1 MVLYAVP
8 ARPGFFTYTQPD
20 GSVIRL
26 RKVGD
31 EFGHL
36 VLNEAGEAFEMDDDG
51 FYRKLDSATVK
62 MRRAATNIR
71 RSAARRLRTRN
82 APAKGIASGVK
93 HFLVILVE
101 FSDIKFSVDN
111 PNDAFTRLLNQQAY
125 SDNGGVG
132 SARDYYY
139 DNSHGYFEPIFDVF
153 GPIAVKNGYSYY
165 GANDSAGNDL
175 RPEQAVIEACRQYDD
190 KIDFSRYD
198 LDDDGYVDMI
208 FMYYAGYG
216 EADYSDSKTIWPHQW
231 YIESGAGVSVE
242 LDGVKLD
249 SYACTNEKNP
259 NDSMCGIGTACHEFG
274 HAMGLPDFYDTDYRT
289 NSEASALLD
298 YSLMCSGS
306 YNNNGRTP
314 PYFNIM
320 ERIMLGWLPS
330 DCFREFKA
338 SGTYTIPPVNENVA
352 YITQTDMDGEFFIY
366 ECRNS
371 SGWDAALPGNGL
383 LVYHAD
389 QSSREVFVN
398 VLNDEGTDYV
408 DKVIPASELW
418 SKWEETNSI
427 NENGK
432 HPCFYLVP
440 SKDQKNYAYPLYRSS
455 EIPFPGSG
463 SGKVNTFTPVSWNGI
478 SSLISFSDITYSSS
492 QVSLY
497 ATVPQDGLDYNVIAN
512 PGAGKYRVGD
522 RFEFALVE
530 SEARPV
536 SSALWYFDDEPV
548 SSASV
553 SLTAGRHCV
562 EARLTLQNGKTKIV
576 TLELTVE

>member
-20 GSVIRL
+20 GSVLRL
-26 RKVGD
+26 QKVGD

-51 FYRKLDSATVK
+51 CYRKMDSATVR
-62 MRRAATNIR
+62 MRRAAMGIR
-71 RSAARRLRTRN
+71 RSAARRMLANR
-82 APAKGIASGVK
+82 APARGVASGQK

-101 FSDIKFSVDN
+101 FSDLEFDVDK
-111 PNDAFTRLLNQQAY
+111 PNDAFTRLLNQQGY

-139 DNSHGYFEPIFDVF
+139 DNSHGYFEPIFDVY
-153 GPIAVKNGYSYY
+153 GPIKVNNGYSYY

-175 RPEQAVIEACRQYDD
+175 RAEQAVIDACKLYDD

-198 LDDDGYVDMI
+198 LDDDGYVDMV

-231 YIESGAGVSVE
+231 YIESGAGVTVE

-249 SYACTNEKNP
+249 SYACTNELNP
-259 NDSMCGIGTACHEFG
+259 DNSMCGIGTACHEFG
-274 HAMGLPDFYDTDYRT
+274 HAMGLPDFYDTDYKT
-289 NSEASALLD
+289 NGECSALLD

-306 YNNNGRTP
+306 YNNDGRTP
-314 PYFNIM
+314 PYFSIM
-320 ERIMLGWLPS
+320 ERIMLGWLPEN
-330 DCFREFKA
+330 CFREFTA
-338 SGTYTIPPVNENVA
+338 SGTFTIPPVNEDVA
-352 YITQTDMDGEFFIY
+352 YITRTDMDGEFFIY
-366 ECRNS
+366 ECRSS
-371 SGWDAALPGNGL
+371 SGWDAALSGHGL

-389 QSSREVFVN
+389 QSSREIRVSVI
-398 VLNDEGTDYV
+398 NDDGTAYV
-408 DKVIPASELW
+408 YKNIPASELW
-418 SKWEETNSI
+418 SEWSVTNSI
-427 NENGK
+427 NENGS

-440 SKDQKNYAYPLYRSS
+440 SKDQKNYAYSKYRSS

-463 SGKVNTFTPVSWNGI
+463 SGKVTSFTPVSWNGI

-497 ATVPQDGLDYNVIAN
+497 ATVPQEGLDYNVIAN
-512 PGAGKYRVGD
+512 PGTGQYRVGD

-530 SEARPV
+530 SDARPV
-536 SSALWYFDDEPV
+536 SLVAWYFDDEPA

-562 EARLTLQNGKTKIV
+562 EAHLTLQNGKTKIV